1 MTSTRL
7 LIQSSL
13 AVTLLTAIS
22 DSLAAQN
29 PSSCPI
35 VCVEEEPV
43 YMVVEQPPTPQ
54 NGMDEF
60 YAHIKETLRIP
71 AEARR
76 KGIRGKV
83 FVQLVVEKDGT
94 LGCVQAIKGIGG
106 GCDQEAVNAVRCSP
120 AWIPAQQQGQV
131 VRVRKI
137 LPISFNRKTP
147 VGSVDTTQ
155 YLSPPPPQISLSM
168 VNTMQSL

>member
-1 MTSTRL
+1 MSLTL
-7 LIQSSL
+7 LLVQLSLVATVLTVIPSSL
-13 AVTLLTAIS
+13 E
-22 DSLAAQN
+22 AQN
-29 PSSCPI
+29 LSDCPS
-35 VCVEEEPV
+35 VCDEDEPV

-54 NGMDEF
+54 NGMNEF
-60 YAHIKETLRIP
+60 YAQIKEILRIP
-71 AEARR
+71 AEARQ

-83 FVQLVVEKDGT
+83 FVQFVVEKDGT

-106 GCDQEAVNAVRCSP
+106 ECDQEAVSAVRCSP

-137 LPISFNRKTP
+137 LPISFTRKTP

-155 YLSPPPPQISLSM
+155 YLPPPSP
-168 VNTMQSL
+168 N